1 MPSDYKPPIYQIP
14 SYPSRQLKVVLD
26 YFNSLKTWDLETL
39 SQLSTPSF
47 TQATLPASL
56 SIPVRTKEE
65 DIAFLHTF
73 RDSLKSAPLE
83 VCNIRK
89 TYSSLVWRADVSS
102 KIIIHGVNES
112 KGNIWVHV
120 RHTLFLI
127 LPAPFPCVRD
137 LSHIDRL
144 VFCAVDD
151 ENSQRRVLFLIH
163 VWNGQQREPHH

>member
-56 SIPVRTKEE
+56 GIPVRTKEE

-89 TYSSLVWRADVSS
+89 TYSSLVWRANVSS

-127 LPAPFPCVRD
+127 PSRAFP
-137 LSHIDRL
+137 L
-144 VFCAVDD
+144 
-151 ENSQRRVLFLIH
+151 
-163 VWNGQQREPHH
+163 RERPITY